1 MPIRDQLSEET
12 MRRLKFCS
20 IFILTVCFGVFLNQK
35 TTASQNPTMV
45 SYGSFKEAYSS
56 GNDALKKG
64 HYSEAVKAYEA
75 AEGLASSAKGR
86 SDAYNAAG
94 WALVKAKKWPE
105 AKAVFKEA
113 VDEDNTSTIALKN
126 LGFACFNLYEYGFAG
141 AEELKNA
148 IQYLEASGE
157 NEDLLDRAKSE
168 LSLEEFYNQTTPQ
181 PEPSLKDKSFK
192 SLLAMGDEA
201 QANGRYDLA
210 IKIFKRAAAIA
221 STVSSKA
228 LVANRQ
234 GKVFLDAEKAVG
246 VHLHFEEAVKEK
258 PKEKVYLNNLAYSYW
273 VVYDSG
279 KGTVEDLKK
288 STDIYYRVNA
298 IDSTFHNDMF
308 KVVLDELK
316 EVDPSSASQYTVGE
330 DASDLD
336 SSADVKGS
344 GDDGEK

>member
-1 MPIRDQLSEET
+1 MKH
-12 MRRLKFCS
+12 LKFGS
-20 IFILTVCFGVFLNQK
+20 ILMLNIGLSVFLVGK
-35 TTASQNPTMV
+35 TTASQNDTTIA
-45 SYGSFKEAYSS
+45 YDSFKEAYSA
-56 GNDALKKG
+56 GNDALKNG
-64 HYSEAVKAYEA
+64 HYLEAVKAYRA
-75 AEGLASSAKGR
+75 AEGFASSAKGR

-94 WALVKAKKWPE
+94 WALVRAKKWPE

-113 VDEDNTSTIALKN
+113 VDEDNDSTIALKN

-141 AEELKNA
+141 TEELKNA

-168 LSLEEFYNQTTPQ
+168 LSLEESYAQTTPE
-181 PEPSLKDKSFK
+181 PEPDLKDKSFK
-192 SLLAMGDEA
+192 TLLAMGDAA

-210 IKIFKRAAAIA
+210 IKIFKHAAMAAI
-221 STVSSKA
+221 SVTSKG

-234 GKVFLDAEKAVG
+234 GKVLLDDRKPREALAY
-246 VHLHFEEAVKEK
+246 FEEAVKEK
-258 PKEKVYLNNLAYSYW
+258 PNEKVYLNNLAYSYW

-288 STDIYYRVNA
+288 SADIYYRVNS

-316 EVDPSSASQYTVGE
+316 EVDPASASQYTVG
-330 DASDLD
+330 DDTSDSD
-336 SSADVKGS
+336 SAADVKGA
-344 GDDGEK
+344 GDDGDK

>member
-1 MPIRDQLSEET
+1 MLVRDHISEET
-12 MRRLKFCS
+12 MKFLKFYSILFLSVCS
-20 IFILTVCFGVFLNQK
+20 GIFLNQK
-35 TTASQNPTMV
+35 ATASQNSPMV
-45 SYGSFKEAYSS
+45 SYGNFKEAYSA

-64 HYSEAVKAYEA
+64 HYLEAVKAYEA

-94 WALVKAKKWPE
+94 WALVKAKKWSE

-141 AEELKNA
+141 VEELKNA
-148 IQYLEASGE
+148 VQYLEASGE

-168 LSLEEFYNQTTPQ
+168 LSLEESYNQTTPQ

-201 QANGRYDLA
+201 QASGQYDLA
-210 IKIFKRAAAIA
+210 IKIFKHAATIA
-221 STVSSKA
+221 GTVSSKA
-228 LVANRQ
+228 LAANRQ
-234 GKVFLDAEKAVG
+234 GKVFLDDRKPQEA
-246 VHLHFEEAVKEK
+246 LIYFEEAVKEK
-258 PKEKVYLNNLAYSYW
+258 PKDKVYLNNLAYSYW

-288 STDIYYRVNA
+288 SADIYYRVNA

-316 EVDPSSASQYTVGE
+316 EVEPASASQYTVGE
-330 DASDLD
+330 DTSDSD
-336 SSADVKGS
+336 SSVDVKGS